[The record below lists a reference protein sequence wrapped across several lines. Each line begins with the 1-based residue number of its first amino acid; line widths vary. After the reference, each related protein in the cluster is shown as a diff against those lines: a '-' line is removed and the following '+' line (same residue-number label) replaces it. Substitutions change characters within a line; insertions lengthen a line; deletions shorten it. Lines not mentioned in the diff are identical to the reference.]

1 MMPLTFADLNK
12 ENIIVK
18 VGGGNETKRHLEN
31 LGFVPGSCI
40 SVITKNKGNII
51 VNIKDSRVAISEEL
65 AKKIMI

>member
-12 ENIIVK
+12 ENIIIK

>member
-12 ENIIVK
+12 ENIIIK

-51 VNIKDSRVAISEEL
+51 VSIKDSRVAISEEL

>member
-12 ENIIVK
+12 ENIIKK

-31 LGFVPGSCI
+31 LGFVLGS
-40 SVITKNKGNII
+40 SVSIITKNNGNLI